1 MRLKKIII
9 KKRIEKQMKI
19 KRMRTKF
26 DIKTEWNQMPR
37 DEIEKKSIK
46 KFKTNSNHKN
56 DDSI

>member
-9 KKRIEKQMKI
+9 KKMIKKQMRI

-46 KFKTNSNHKN
+46 KN
-56 DDSI
+56 